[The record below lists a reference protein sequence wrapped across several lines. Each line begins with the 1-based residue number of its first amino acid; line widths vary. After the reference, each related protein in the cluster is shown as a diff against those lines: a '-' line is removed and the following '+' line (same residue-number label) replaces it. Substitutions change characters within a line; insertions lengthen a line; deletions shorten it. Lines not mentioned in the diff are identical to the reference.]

1 MKLVANIQLTPTKD
15 EAKLLRQALEACNAA
30 CNAASQLGFEKFGPK
45 KVRQLNLQKVVYRR
59 LRDDFGL
66 TAQAAIRSIAKVA
79 GAYKTAKANGHK
91 LEEPVRF
98 RKHAAQPYDDRIFR
112 FLPGV
117 DQVSIWTLTGRIK
130 LPFVCGERQRALLAY
145 RQGEVDLML
154 VGGKWYLAVV
164 CDVPDPEK
172 IGIENV
178 LGVDFGVVNL
188 AYDSEG
194 RSYTGAGVEKVRSR
208 FALKRAMLQRHG
220 TKGAKRRL
228 KKLSGKEARFR
239 KHTNHCISKEIVATA
254 ERSRSA
260 IALEDLTHIR
270 KRTKV
275 RKAQRSRL
283 AGWSFNQL
291 RQFTEYKAVRKGI
304 PVALIDP
311 RDTSQGCP
319 ECGVIDKA
327 NRKTQDRFSCIHCGH
342 EAAAD
347 FVGALNIRS
356 KGVQALGAALVI
368 SAPEAL
374 RVVRP
379 REMLLPGGEGE
390 SSHLSALR

>member
-1 MKLVANIQLTPTKD
+1 
-15 EAKLLRQALEACNAA
+15 
-30 CNAASQLGFEKFGPK
+30 
-45 KVRQLNLQKVVYRR
+45 
-59 LRDDFGL
+59 
-66 TAQAAIRSIAKVA
+66 
-79 GAYKTAKANGHK
+79 
-91 LEEPVRF
+91 
-98 RKHAAQPYDDRIFR
+98 
-112 FLPGV
+112 
-117 DQVSIWTLTGRIK
+117 
-130 LPFVCGERQRALLAY
+130 
-145 RQGEVDLML
+145 
-154 VGGKWYLAVV
+154 
-164 CDVPDPEK
+164 
-172 IGIENV
+172 
-178 LGVDFGVVNL
+178 
-188 AYDSEG
+188 
-194 RSYTGAGVEKVRSR
+194 
-208 FALKRAMLQRHG
+208 
-220 TKGAKRRL
+220 
-228 KKLSGKEARFR
+228 
-239 KHTNHCISKEIVATA
+239 
-254 ERSRSA
+254 
-260 IALEDLTHIR
+260 LEDLTHIR

-291 RQFTEYKAVRKGI
+291 RQFTEYKAVRKAI

-319 ECGVIDKA
+319 QCGVIDKA